1 MCTIQSWICIVAQ
14 LIFSS
19 IPTNVYIVV
28 FIVETS
34 DWKKNKMYELMEFY
48 WIDDSIFLIYSNE
61 KEIYQLEFTA
71 SSGKML
77 NTTTMRFIP

>member
-1 MCTIQSWICIVAQ
+1 
-14 LIFSS
+14 
-19 IPTNVYIVV
+19 
-28 FIVETS
+28 
-34 DWKKNKMYELMEFY
+34 MEFY

-71 SSGKML
+71 GSGKML